1 MFWTVREPVNYCL
14 VDFVRQKGC
23 PPPPPSLWK
32 PFLENLADLG
42 VALPFMTSIWQAPL
56 SWSQNFWILL
66 EMLWIVSWSNLDG
79 EWSVVSQRVL
89 VTPHW
94 IGDHQIKGHKYPT
107 IYTQI
112 HSQIRTNIPLL
123 IRKCSTTNH
132 KYPTTY
138 TQILSQILKNTQPL
152 LLRLSCIPC
161 TNILRPHLEMN
172 GTDNTPIATNIYQ

>member
-14 VDFVRQKGC
+14 ADFVCQRGA
-23 PPPPPSLWK
+23 LWK

-112 HSQIRTNIPLL
+112 HSQIRTNIPTYYANAQPLITNTQLL
-123 IRKCSTTNH
+123 IH
-132 KYPTTY
+132 KYT
-138 TQILSQILKNTQPL
+138 LKYAK
-152 LLRLSCIPC
+152 IP
-161 TNILRPHLEMN
+161 NHFFSDWAAYPARISWDL
-172 GTDNTPIATNIYQ
+172 I

>member
-1 MFWTVREPVNYCL
+1 
-14 VDFVRQKGC
+14 
-23 PPPPPSLWK
+23 
-32 PFLENLADLG
+32 
-42 VALPFMTSIWQAPL
+42 
-56 SWSQNFWILL
+56 
-66 EMLWIVSWSNLDG
+66 MLWIVSWSNLDG

-112 HSQIRTNIPLL
+112 RTNIPLL
-123 IRKCSTTNH
+123 IHKYSTTNAQI
-132 KYPTTY
+132 PNQLY
-138 TQILSQILKNTQPL
+138 TNTVTNTQPL

-172 GTDNTPIATNIYQ
+172 GTDSTNSHQYLPIGTNIWKAQSQYFSKENKQYSTCFPYWPYPLQLIPILDLL

>member
-14 VDFVRQKGC
+14 ADFVCQRGA
-23 PPPPPSLWK
+23 LWK

-112 HSQIRTNIPLL
+112 RTNIPLL
-123 IRKCSTTNH
+123 IHKYSTTNAQIPNHLYTNTVTNTH
-132 KYPTTY
+132 KYPTTSSPIELY
-138 TQILSQILKNTQPL
+138 TLHEYP
-152 LLRLSCIPC
+152 
-161 TNILRPHLEMN
+161 
-172 GTDNTPIATNIYQ
+172 ATSLQNEGHW